1 MDFSKDPKLWPEEM
15 VRTYVET
22 CAKCFAL
29 VICLVAE
36 KILGKGSILNRN
48 ISRNLVLKRLY
59 IWILVCLGCLSLSK

>member
-1 MDFSKDPKLWPEEM
+1 MDFPKDPKPWPEEM

-36 KILGKGSILNRN
+36 KIWGKG
-48 ISRNLVLKRLY
+48 VF
-59 IWILVCLGCLSLSK
+59 